1 MRRLAGATGVERG
14 DYDPPEESERERE
27 ERVDAEEVERWI
39 AWVEMVALSTEEV
52 IGEESV

>member
-1 MRRLAGATGVERG
+1 VRRLAGATGVERG

-27 ERVDAEEVERWI
+27 ERIDAEEVERWI

-52 IGEESV
+52 LDATE